1 MESFVTVENISESDF
16 LKLQSIGW
24 VLVSVDNALSDNL
37 IYSFKKE
44 REQIKSF
51 NISLVLSFQ
60 NQAFL

>member
-16 LKLQSIGW
+16 LKLQIIGW

-44 REQIKSF
+44 R
-51 NISLVLSFQ
+51 
-60 NQAFL
+60 